1 MKKIFVSLFFAIPAV
16 ASAQSV
22 FTVETDGKKY
32 SFPLENTVITVT
44 DEQPSKLTEAPVYKH
59 NLEEVNLFGSL
70 TSFGFKPMTLVADY
84 VWGIK
89 IIPEATKM
97 FKFQAKTNTNADL
110 YFAPVEA
117 NQNIAQSG
125 TATKGGKKFFNIEEG
140 YEQNEVLLLFDER
153 TNNYSFMGL
162 AKAAV
167 YETVDFEG
175 EYWNALI
182 DPNQGTGKL
191 LYGESGMGY
200 EEDNGVYEWTD
211 AATQLH
217 SKLNE
222 SLGYWAYW
230 NGGVAVSNYTCNIAD
245 GSPSTQLSLPTGMA
259 AHSGNNFVVAYGY
272 NDGGWDSCP
281 VIDFKDGVARK
292 IKGLWV
298 TNNSYFLNSLSNGDS
313 YNSAATEAT
322 FIDVTFEGFGAAG
335 LSQGKVKCRLQ
346 DGKTSLT
353 DWKYVDLSS
362 LGAVNSLKV
371 NYEFSDDQKN
381 SHGFSAPAYVAIDDV
396 QIYKQ

>member
-22 FTVETDGKKY
+22 FTVATEGKKY

-70 TSFGFKPMTLVADY
+70 TSFSFKHMTLVADY

-125 TATKGGKKFFNIEEG
+125 TATKGGTKFFNIEEG

-182 DPNQGTGKL
+182 DPKQYGGKL

-211 AATQLH
+211 ATTSLH
-217 SKLNE
+217 SKLNG
-222 SLGYWAYW
+222 SDGSWAYW
-230 NGGVAVSNYTCNIAD
+230 CGGVAVSNYTCNIAD
-245 GSPSTQLSLPTGMA
+245 GSPSTQLSLPTGTA

-292 IKGLWV
+292 LKGLWV
-298 TNNSYFLNSLSNGDS
+298 TNNSYFLNALNNGDGI
-313 YNSAATEAT
+313 NSAATDAT
-322 FIDVTFEGFGAAG
+322 FIDVTFEGFDATGH
-335 LSQGKVKCRLQ
+335 SQGKVKCRLQ
-346 DGKTSLT
+346 DGKTSVT

-381 SHGFSAPAYVAIDDV
+381 SYVFSAPAYVAIDDV
-396 QIYKQ
+396 QIYK

>member
-1 MKKIFVSLFFAIPAV
+1 M
-16 ASAQSV
+16 
-22 FTVETDGKKY
+22 
-32 SFPLENTVITVT
+32 ENTVITVT

-70 TSFGFKPMTLVADY
+70 TSFSFKHMTLVADY

-110 YFAPVEA
+110 YFAPIEA

-125 TATKGGKKFFNIEEG
+125 TATKGGTKFFNIEEG

-182 DPNQGTGKL
+182 DPNQGTGRL
-191 LYGESGMGY
+191 LYGETGMGFT
-200 EEDNGVYEWTD
+200 EDNGVYEWTD
-211 AATQLH
+211 ATTKLH

-222 SLGYWAYW
+222 SYGSWAYW
-230 NGGVAVSNYTCNIAD
+230 NGGVAVSNYHCDIAN
-245 GSPSTQLSLPTGMA
+245 GSPTTQLSLPTGTA

-292 IKGLWV
+292 LKGLWV
-298 TNNSYFLNSLSNGDS
+298 TNNSYFLNALNNGDGI
-313 YNSAATEAT
+313 NSAATDAT
-322 FIDVTFEGFGAAG
+322 FIDVTFEGFDATGH
-335 LSQGKVKCRLQ
+335 SQGKVKCRLQ
-346 DGKTSLT
+346 DGKTSVT

-371 NYEFSDDQKN
+371 NYEFSDDQK
-381 SHGFSAPAYVAIDDV
+381 SSYGFSAPAYVAIDDV
-396 QIYKQ
+396 QIYK

>member
-1 MKKIFVSLFFAIPAV
+1 MKKIFVSLLFAIPAV

-22 FTVETDGKKY
+22 FTVETEGKKY
-32 SFPLENTVITVT
+32 SFPLESTVITVT
-44 DEQPSKLTEAPVYKH
+44 DEQPSQLTEAPAYKH
-59 NLEEVNLFGSL
+59 NLEEVNLFSSL
-70 TSFGFKPMTLVADY
+70 TSFGFKPMSLVADY

-89 IIPEATKM
+89 IMPESKKT

-110 YFAPVEA
+110 YFGPVDA

-125 TATKGGKKFFNIEEG
+125 TATKGGAKFFNIEEG

-162 AKAAV
+162 AKAAA

-175 EYWNALI
+175 DYWNALI
-182 DPNQGTGKL
+182 DPNQSTGKL
-191 LYGESGMGY
+191 LYGEKGMGY

-211 AATQLH
+211 ATTKLH

-222 SLGYWAYW
+222 SYGWAYW
-230 NGGVAVSNYTCNIAD
+230 NGGVAVSNYHCDIAK
-245 GSPSTQLSLPTGMA
+245 GSAATQLSLPTGTA

-272 NDGGWDSCP
+272 NDSGWDSRP

-292 IKGLWV
+292 VKGLWV
-298 TNNSYFLNSLSNGDS
+298 TNNSYFLNSVNNGDT
-313 YNSAATEAT
+313 YNKAATDAT
-322 FIDVTFEGFGAAG
+322 FIDVTFEGFDAAG

-362 LGAVNSLKV
+362 LGAVNSLKI

-381 SHGFSAPAYVAIDDV
+381 SRGFTAPAYVAIDDV
-396 QIYKQ
+396 QIYK

>member
-22 FTVETDGKKY
+22 FTVATEGKKY
-32 SFPLENTVITVT
+32 SFPLENTVITIT
-44 DEQPSKLTEAPVYKH
+44 DEQPSKLTEVPVYKH

-70 TSFGFKPMTLVADY
+70 TSFSFKPMTLVADY

-125 TATKGGKKFFNIEEG
+125 TATKGGTKFFNIEEG

-175 EYWNALI
+175 EYWNAQI
-182 DPNQGTGKL
+182 DPKQYGGKL

-211 AATQLH
+211 ATTKLH

-222 SLGYWAYW
+222 SYDSWAYW

-259 AHSGNNFVVAYGY
+259 AHSGKNFVVAYGY
-272 NDGGWDSCP
+272 YDGGWDSCP

-292 IKGLWV
+292 LKGLWV
-298 TNNSYFLNSLSNGDS
+298 TNNSYFLNALNNGDGI
-313 YNSAATEAT
+313 NSAATDAT
-322 FIDVTFEGFGAAG
+322 FIDVTFEGFDATGH
-335 LSQGKVKCRLQ
+335 SQGKVKCRLQ
-346 DGKTSLT
+346 DGKTSVT

-381 SHGFSAPAYVAIDDV
+381 SYGFSAPAYVAIDDV
-396 QIYKQ
+396 QIYK

>member
-22 FTVETDGKKY
+22 FTVATEGKKY
-32 SFPLENTVITVT
+32 SFPLENTVITIT
-44 DEQPSKLTEAPVYKH
+44 DEQPSKLTETPVYKH

-70 TSFGFKPMTLVADY
+70 TSFSFKPMTLVADY

-125 TATKGGKKFFNIEEG
+125 TATKGGTKFFNIEEG

-182 DPNQGTGKL
+182 DPKQYGGKL

-211 AATQLH
+211 ATTSLH
-217 SKLNE
+217 SKLNG
-222 SLGYWAYW
+222 SDGSWAYW
-230 NGGVAVSNYTCNIAD
+230 CGGVAVSNYTCNIAD

-298 TNNSYFLNSLSNGDS
+298 TNNSYFLNSLINGDGI
-313 YNSAATEAT
+313 NSAATDAT
-322 FIDVTFEGFGAAG
+322 FIDVTFEGFDATGH
-335 LSQGKVKCRLQ
+335 SQGKVKCRLQ
-346 DGKTSLT
+346 DGKTSVT

-381 SHGFSAPAYVAIDDV
+381 SYGFSAPAYVAIDDV
-396 QIYKQ
+396 QIYK

>member
-22 FTVETDGKKY
+22 FTVATEGKKY
-32 SFPLENTVITVT
+32 SFPLENTVITIT

-70 TSFGFKPMTLVADY
+70 TSFSFKPMTLVADY

-125 TATKGGKKFFNIEEG
+125 TATKGGTKFFNIEEG

-182 DPNQGTGKL
+182 DPKQYGGKL

-211 AATQLH
+211 ATTSLH
-217 SKLNE
+217 SKLNG
-222 SLGYWAYW
+222 SDGSWAYW
-230 NGGVAVSNYTCNIAD
+230 CGGVAVSNYTCNIAD

-272 NDGGWDSCP
+272 YDGGWDSCP

-292 IKGLWV
+292 LKGLWV
-298 TNNSYFLNSLSNGDS
+298 TNNSYFLNALNNGDGI
-313 YNSAATEAT
+313 NSAATDAT
-322 FIDVTFEGFGAAG
+322 FIDVTFEGFDAAG

-346 DGKTSLT
+346 DGKTSVT

-371 NYEFSDDQKN
+371 NYEFSDDQK
-381 SHGFSAPAYVAIDDV
+381 SSYGFSAPAYVAIDDV
-396 QIYKQ
+396 QIYK

>member
-22 FTVETDGKKY
+22 FTVATEGKKY
-32 SFPLENTVITVT
+32 SFPLENTVITIT
-44 DEQPSKLTEAPVYKH
+44 DEQPSKLTEVPVYKH

-70 TSFGFKPMTLVADY
+70 TSFSFKPMTLVADY

-125 TATKGGKKFFNIEEG
+125 TATKGGTKFFNIEEG

-182 DPNQGTGKL
+182 DPKQYGGKL

-211 AATQLH
+211 ATTSLH
-217 SKLNE
+217 SKLNG
-222 SLGYWAYW
+222 SDGSWAYW
-230 NGGVAVSNYTCNIAD
+230 CGGVAVSNYTCNIAD
-245 GSPSTQLSLPTGMA
+245 GSPSTQLSLPTGTA

-292 IKGLWV
+292 LKGLWV
-298 TNNSYFLNSLSNGDS
+298 TNNSYFLNALNNGDGI
-313 YNSAATEAT
+313 NSAATDAT
-322 FIDVTFEGFGAAG
+322 FIDVTFEGFDATGH
-335 LSQGKVKCRLQ
+335 SQGKVKCRLQ
-346 DGKTSLT
+346 DGKTSVT

-371 NYEFSDDQKN
+371 NYEFSDDQK
-381 SHGFSAPAYVAIDDV
+381 SSYGFSAPAYVAIDDV
-396 QIYKQ
+396 QIYK

>member
-22 FTVETDGKKY
+22 FTVATEGKKY

-70 TSFGFKPMTLVADY
+70 TSFSFKPMTLVADY

-125 TATKGGKKFFNIEEG
+125 TATKGGTKFFNIEEG

-153 TNNYSFMGL
+153 T
-162 AKAAV
+162 

-191 LYGESGMGY
+191 LYGETGMGFT
-200 EEDNGVYEWTD
+200 EDNGVYEWTD
-211 AATQLH
+211 ATTKLH

-222 SLGYWAYW
+222 SYGSWAYW
-230 NGGVAVSNYTCNIAD
+230 NGGVAVSNYHCDIAN
-245 GSPSTQLSLPTGMA
+245 GSPTTQLSLPTGTA

-292 IKGLWV
+292 LKGLWV
-298 TNNSYFLNSLSNGDS
+298 TNNSYFLNALNNGDGI
-313 YNSAATEAT
+313 NSAATDAT
-322 FIDVTFEGFGAAG
+322 FIDVTFEGFDAAR

-346 DGKTSLT
+346 DGKTSVT

-381 SHGFSAPAYVAIDDV
+381 SYGFSAPAYVAIDDV
-396 QIYKQ
+396 QIYK

>member
-22 FTVETDGKKY
+22 FTVATEGKKY
-32 SFPLENTVITVT
+32 SFPLENTVITIT
-44 DEQPSKLTEAPVYKH
+44 DEQPSKLTEVPVYKH

-70 TSFGFKPMTLVADY
+70 TSFSFKPMTLVADY

-125 TATKGGKKFFNIEEG
+125 TATKGGTKFFNIEEG

-182 DPNQGTGKL
+182 DPKQSGGKL

-211 AATQLH
+211 ATTSLH
-217 SKLNE
+217 SKLNG
-222 SLGYWAYW
+222 SDGSWAYW
-230 NGGVAVSNYTCNIAD
+230 CGGVAVSNYTCNIAD

-272 NDGGWDSCP
+272 YDGGWDSCP

-298 TNNSYFLNSLSNGDS
+298 TNNSYFLNALNNGDGI
-313 YNSAATEAT
+313 NSAATDAT
-322 FIDVTFEGFGAAG
+322 FIDVTFEGFDATGH
-335 LSQGKVKCRLQ
+335 SQGKVKCRLQ
-346 DGKTSLT
+346 DGKTSVT

-362 LGAVNSLKV
+362 LGAVNSLKI

-381 SHGFSAPAYVAIDDV
+381 NYGFSAPAYVAIDDV
-396 QIYKQ
+396 QIYK

>member
-22 FTVETDGKKY
+22 FTLATEGKKY

-70 TSFGFKPMTLVADY
+70 TSFSFKHMTLVADY

-125 TATKGGKKFFNIEEG
+125 TATKGGTKFFNIEEG

-182 DPNQGTGKL
+182 DPKQYGGKL

-211 AATQLH
+211 ATTSLH
-217 SKLNE
+217 SKLNG
-222 SLGYWAYW
+222 SDGSWAYW
-230 NGGVAVSNYTCNIAD
+230 CGGVAVSNYTCNIAD
-245 GSPSTQLSLPTGMA
+245 GSPSTQLSLPTGTA

-292 IKGLWV
+292 LKGLWV
-298 TNNSYFLNSLSNGDS
+298 TNNSYFLNALNNGDGI
-313 YNSAATEAT
+313 NSAATDAT
-322 FIDVTFEGFGAAG
+322 FIDVTFEGFDATGH
-335 LSQGKVKCRLQ
+335 SQGKVKCRLQ
-346 DGKTSLT
+346 DGKNSVT

-381 SHGFSAPAYVAIDDV
+381 SYVFSAPAYVAIDDV
-396 QIYKQ
+396 QIYK

>member
-1 MKKIFVSLFFAIPAV
+1 M
-16 ASAQSV
+16 
-22 FTVETDGKKY
+22 
-32 SFPLENTVITVT
+32 ENTVITVT
-44 DEQPSKLTEAPVYKH
+44 DEQPSQLTEAPVYKH

-70 TSFGFKPMTLVADY
+70 TSLKFKPMTLVADY

-89 IIPEATKM
+89 IIPEATKT

-125 TATKGGKKFFNIEEG
+125 TATKGGTKFFNIEEG

-153 TNNYSFMGL
+153 TSLYSFMGL
-162 AKAAV
+162 SKEAV

-175 EYWNALI
+175 DYWNALI
-182 DPNQGTGKL
+182 DPKQSMGKL

-211 AATQLH
+211 ATTKLH

-222 SLGYWAYW
+222 SYGSWAYW

-245 GSPSTQLSLPTGMA
+245 GGPNTQLSLPTGMA

-313 YNSAATEAT
+313 YNSAATDAT
-322 FIDVTFEGFGAAG
+322 FIDVTFEGFDAAG
-335 LSQGKVKCRLQ
+335 ISQGKVKCRLQ

-381 SHGFSAPAYVAIDDV
+381 SHGFTAPAYVAIDDV
-396 QIYKQ
+396 QIYK

>member
-22 FTVETDGKKY
+22 FTVATEGKKY

-70 TSFGFKPMTLVADY
+70 TSFSFKHMTLVADY

-110 YFAPVEA
+110 YFAPIEA

-125 TATKGGKKFFNIEEG
+125 TATKGGTKFFNIEEG

-182 DPNQGTGKL
+182 DPNQGTGRL
-191 LYGESGMGY
+191 LYGETGMGFT
-200 EEDNGVYEWTD
+200 EDNGVYEWTD
-211 AATQLH
+211 ATTKLH

-222 SLGYWAYW
+222 SYGSWAYW
-230 NGGVAVSNYTCNIAD
+230 NGGVAVSNYHCDIAN
-245 GSPSTQLSLPTGMA
+245 GSPTTQLSLPTGTA

-292 IKGLWV
+292 LKGL
-298 TNNSYFLNSLSNGDS
+298 
-313 YNSAATEAT
+313 
-322 FIDVTFEGFGAAG
+322 
-335 LSQGKVKCRLQ
+335 
-346 DGKTSLT
+346 
-353 DWKYVDLSS
+353 
-362 LGAVNSLKV
+362 
-371 NYEFSDDQKN
+371 
-381 SHGFSAPAYVAIDDV
+381 
-396 QIYKQ
+396 

>member
-22 FTVETDGKKY
+22 FTVATEGKKY
-32 SFPLENTVITVT
+32 SFPLENTVITIT
-44 DEQPSKLTEAPVYKH
+44 DEQPSKLTEVPVYKH

-70 TSFGFKPMTLVADY
+70 TSFSFKPMTLVADY

-125 TATKGGKKFFNIEEG
+125 TATKGGTKFFNIEEG

-182 DPNQGTGKL
+182 DPKQYGGKL

-211 AATQLH
+211 ATTSLH
-217 SKLNE
+217 SKLNG
-222 SLGYWAYW
+222 SDGSWAYW
-230 NGGVAVSNYTCNIAD
+230 CGGVAVSNYTCNIAD

-272 NDGGWDSCP
+272 YDGGWDSCP

-298 TNNSYFLNSLSNGDS
+298 TNNSYFLNSLINGDGI
-313 YNSAATEAT
+313 NSAATDAT
-322 FIDVTFEGFGAAG
+322 FIDVTFEGFDAAR

-346 DGKTSLT
+346 DGKTSVT

-362 LGAVNSLKV
+362 LVAVNSFKV
-371 NYEFSDDQKN
+371 NYEFSDDQK
-381 SHGFSAPAYVAIDDV
+381 SSYGFSAPAYVAIDDV
-396 QIYKQ
+396 QIYK

>member
-1 MKKIFVSLFFAIPAV
+1 MKKYFYLLALVCATGFL
-16 ASAQSV
+16 ASCS
-22 FTVETDGKKY
+22 EDDG
-32 SFPLENTVITVT
+32 P
-44 DEQPSKLTEAPVYKH
+44 
-59 NLEEVNLFGSL
+59 EEPN
-70 TSFGFKPMTLVADY
+70 
-84 VWGIK
+84 
-89 IIPEATKM
+89 
-97 FKFQAKTNTNADL
+97 
-110 YFAPVEA
+110 
-117 NQNIAQSG
+117 
-125 TATKGGKKFFNIEEG
+125 
-140 YEQNEVLLLFDER
+140 
-153 TNNYSFMGL
+153 
-162 AKAAV
+162 

-175 EYWNALI
+175 EYWNAQI
-182 DPNQGTGKL
+182 DTKQYGGKL

-211 AATQLH
+211 ATTKLH

-222 SLGYWAYW
+222 SYDSWAYW

-245 GSPSTQLSLPTGMA
+245 GGPNTQLSLPTGMA

-272 NDGGWDSCP
+272 YDGGWDSCP

-298 TNNSYFLNSLSNGDS
+298 TNNSYFLNSLNNGDGI
-313 YNSAATEAT
+313 NSAATEVT
-322 FIDVTFEGFGAAG
+322 FIDVTFEGFDAAG

-362 LGAVNSLKV
+362 LGAVNSLKI

-381 SHGFSAPAYVAIDDV
+381 DYGFSAPAYVAIDDV
-396 QIYKQ
+396 QIYK

>member
-22 FTVETDGKKY
+22 FTVATEGKKY
-32 SFPLENTVITVT
+32 SFPLENTVITIT
-44 DEQPSKLTEAPVYKH
+44 DEQPSKLTEVPVYKH

-70 TSFGFKPMTLVADY
+70 TSFSFKPMTLVADY

-125 TATKGGKKFFNIEEG
+125 TATKGGTKFFNIEEG

-182 DPNQGTGKL
+182 DPKQYGGKL

-211 AATQLH
+211 ATTSLH
-217 SKLNE
+217 SKLNG
-222 SLGYWAYW
+222 SDGSWAYW
-230 NGGVAVSNYTCNIAD
+230 CGGVAVSNYTCNIAD

-292 IKGLWV
+292 LKGLWV
-298 TNNSYFLNSLSNGDS
+298 TNNSYFLNALNNGDGI
-313 YNSAATEAT
+313 NSAATDAT
-322 FIDVTFEGFGAAG
+322 FIDVTFEGFDAAG

-346 DGKTSLT
+346 DGKTSVI

-371 NYEFSDDQKN
+371 NYEFSDDQK
-381 SHGFSAPAYVAIDDV
+381 SSYGFSAPAYVAIDDV
-396 QIYKQ
+396 QIYK

>member
-22 FTVETDGKKY
+22 FTVATEGKKY

-70 TSFGFKPMTLVADY
+70 TSFVFKPMTLVADY

-153 TNNYSFMGL
+153 TYNYSFMGL

-222 SLGYWAYW
+222 SLGYWAYR

-272 NDGGWDSCP
+272 NDGGWNTCP

-313 YNSAATEAT
+313 YNSAATDAT
-322 FIDVTFEGFGAAG
+322 FIDVTFEGFDAAD

-381 SHGFSAPAYVAIDDV
+381 SGGFTAPAYVAIDDV
-396 QIYKQ
+396 QIYK

>member
-22 FTVETDGKKY
+22 FTVATEGKKY

-70 TSFGFKPMTLVADY
+70 TSFSFKPMTLVADY

-117 NQNIAQSG
+117 NQYIAQSG
-125 TATKGGKKFFNIEEG
+125 TATKGGTKFFNIEEG
-140 YEQNEVLLLFDER
+140 YERNEVLLLFDER

-182 DPNQGTGKL
+182 DPKQYGGKL

-211 AATQLH
+211 ATTSLH
-217 SKLNE
+217 SKLNG
-222 SLGYWAYW
+222 SDGSWAYW
-230 NGGVAVSNYTCNIAD
+230 NGGVAVSNYHCDIAN
-245 GSPSTQLSLPTGMA
+245 GSPTTQLSLPTGMA
-259 AHSGNNFVVAYGY
+259 AHSGKNFVVAYGY
-272 NDGGWDSCP
+272 YDGGWDSCP

-292 IKGLWV
+292 LKGLWV
-298 TNNSYFLNSLSNGDS
+298 TNNSYFLNSLNNGDGI
-313 YNSAATEAT
+313 NSAATDAT
-322 FIDVTFEGFGAAG
+322 FIDVTFEGFDATGH
-335 LSQGKVKCRLQ
+335 SQGKVKCRLQ
-346 DGKTSLT
+346 DGKTSVT

-381 SHGFSAPAYVAIDDV
+381 SYGFSAPAYVAIDDV
-396 QIYKQ
+396 QIYK

>member
-22 FTVETDGKKY
+22 FTVATEGKKY

-70 TSFGFKPMTLVADY
+70 TSFSFKPMTLVADY

-125 TATKGGKKFFNIEEG
+125 TATKGGTKFFNIEEG

-182 DPNQGTGKL
+182 DPKQYGGKL

-211 AATQLH
+211 ATTKLH

-222 SLGYWAYW
+222 SYGSWAYW
-230 NGGVAVSNYTCNIAD
+230 NGGVAVSNYHCDIAN
-245 GSPSTQLSLPTGMA
+245 GSPTTQLSLPTGTA

-292 IKGLWV
+292 LKGLWV
-298 TNNSYFLNSLSNGDS
+298 TNNSYFLNALNNGDGI
-313 YNSAATEAT
+313 NSAATDAT
-322 FIDVTFEGFGAAG
+322 FIDVTFEGFDATGY
-335 LSQGKVKCRLQ
+335 SQGKVKCRLQ
-346 DGKTSLT
+346 DGKTSVT

-381 SHGFSAPAYVAIDDV
+381 SYGFSAPAYVAIDDV
-396 QIYKQ
+396 QIYK

>member
-22 FTVETDGKKY
+22 FTVATEGKKY
-32 SFPLENTVITVT
+32 SFPLENTVITIT
-44 DEQPSKLTEAPVYKH
+44 DEQPSKLTETPVYKH

-70 TSFGFKPMTLVADY
+70 TSFSFKPMTLVADY

-125 TATKGGKKFFNIEEG
+125 TATKGGTKFFNIEEG

-182 DPNQGTGKL
+182 DPKQYGGKL
-191 LYGESGMGY
+191 LYGESGKGY

-211 AATQLH
+211 ATTSLH
-217 SKLNE
+217 SKLNG
-222 SLGYWAYW
+222 SDGSWAYSC
-230 NGGVAVSNYTCNIAD
+230 GGVAVSNYTCNIAD

-292 IKGLWV
+292 LKGLWV
-298 TNNSYFLNSLSNGDS
+298 TNNSYFLNALNNGDGI
-313 YNSAATEAT
+313 NSAATDAP
-322 FIDVTFEGFGAAG
+322 FIDVTFEGFDAAG

-362 LGAVNSLKV
+362 LGAVNSLKI

-381 SHGFSAPAYVAIDDV
+381 NYGFSAPAYVAIDDV
-396 QIYKQ
+396 QIYK

>member
-22 FTVETDGKKY
+22 FTVATEGKKY

-70 TSFGFKPMTLVADY
+70 TSFSFKHMTLVADY

-89 IIPEATKM
+89 IIPEEKM

-125 TATKGGKKFFNIEEG
+125 TATKGGTKFFNIEEG

-182 DPNQGTGKL
+182 DPKQYGGKL

-211 AATQLH
+211 ATTSLH
-217 SKLNE
+217 SKLNG
-222 SLGYWAYW
+222 SDGSWAYW
-230 NGGVAVSNYTCNIAD
+230 CGGVAVSNYTCNIAD
-245 GSPSTQLSLPTGMA
+245 GSPSTQLSLPTGTA

-292 IKGLWV
+292 LKGLWV
-298 TNNSYFLNSLSNGDS
+298 TNNSYFLNALNNGDGI
-313 YNSAATEAT
+313 NSAATDAT
-322 FIDVTFEGFGAAG
+322 FIDVTFEGFDATGH
-335 LSQGKVKCRLQ
+335 SQGKVKCRLQ
-346 DGKTSLT
+346 DGKNSVT

-381 SHGFSAPAYVAIDDV
+381 SYVFSAPAYVAIDDV
-396 QIYKQ
+396 QIYK

>member
-22 FTVETDGKKY
+22 FTVATEGKKY
-32 SFPLENTVITVT
+32 SFPLENTVITIT
-44 DEQPSKLTEAPVYKH
+44 DEQPSKLTEVPVYKH

-70 TSFGFKPMTLVADY
+70 TSFSFKPMTLVADY

-125 TATKGGKKFFNIEEG
+125 TATKGGTKFFNIEEG

-182 DPNQGTGKL
+182 DPKQSGGKL

-211 AATQLH
+211 ATTSLH
-217 SKLNE
+217 SKLNG
-222 SLGYWAYW
+222 SDGSWAYW
-230 NGGVAVSNYTCNIAD
+230 CGGVAVSNYTCNIAD

-272 NDGGWDSCP
+272 YDGGWDSCP

-298 TNNSYFLNSLSNGDS
+298 TNNSYFLKALNNGDGI
-313 YNSAATEAT
+313 NSAATDAT
-322 FIDVTFEGFGAAG
+322 FIDVTFEGFDATGH
-335 LSQGKVKCRLQ
+335 SQGKVKCRLQ
-346 DGKTSLT
+346 DGKTSVT

-362 LGAVNSLKV
+362 LGAVNSLKI

-381 SHGFSAPAYVAIDDV
+381 NYGFSAPAYVAIDDV
-396 QIYKQ
+396 QIYK

>member
-22 FTVETDGKKY
+22 FTVATEGKKY

-44 DEQPSKLTEAPVYKH
+44 DEQPSKLTEVPVYKH

-70 TSFGFKPMTLVADY
+70 TSFSFNPMTLVADY

-125 TATKGGKKFFNIEEG
+125 TATKGGTKFFNIEEG

-182 DPNQGTGKL
+182 DPKQYGGKL

-211 AATQLH
+211 ATTSLH
-217 SKLNE
+217 SKLNG
-222 SLGYWAYW
+222 SDGSWAYW
-230 NGGVAVSNYTCNIAD
+230 CGGVAVSNYTCNIAD

-259 AHSGNNFVVAYGY
+259 AHSGKNFVVAYGY
-272 NDGGWDSCP
+272 YDGGWDSCP

-292 IKGLWV
+292 LKGLWV
-298 TNNSYFLNSLSNGDS
+298 TNNSYFLNSLNNGDGI
-313 YNSAATEAT
+313 NSAATDAT
-322 FIDVTFEGFGAAG
+322 FIDVTFEGFDAAG

-346 DGKTSLT
+346 DGKTSVT

-381 SHGFSAPAYVAIDDV
+381 SYGFSAPAYVAIDDV
-396 QIYKQ
+396 QIYK

>member
-22 FTVETDGKKY
+22 FTVATEGKKY
-32 SFPLENTVITVT
+32 SFPLENTVITIT

-70 TSFGFKPMTLVADY
+70 TSFSFKPMTLVADY

-125 TATKGGKKFFNIEEG
+125 TATKGGTKFFNIEEG

-182 DPNQGTGKL
+182 DPKQYGGKL
-191 LYGESGMGY
+191 LYGESGMRY

-211 AATQLH
+211 ATTSLH
-217 SKLNE
+217 SKLNG
-222 SLGYWAYW
+222 SDGSWAYW
-230 NGGVAVSNYTCNIAD
+230 CGGVAVSNYTCNIAD
-245 GSPSTQLSLPTGMA
+245 GSPSTQLSLPTGTA

-292 IKGLWV
+292 LKGLWV
-298 TNNSYFLNSLSNGDS
+298 TNNSYFLNALNNGDGI
-313 YNSAATEAT
+313 NSAATDAT
-322 FIDVTFEGFGAAG
+322 FIDVTFEGFDATG

-346 DGKTSLT
+346 DGKTSVT

-371 NYEFSDDQKN
+371 NYEFSDDQK
-381 SHGFSAPAYVAIDDV
+381 SSYGFSAPAYVAIDDV
-396 QIYKQ
+396 QIYK

>member
-22 FTVETDGKKY
+22 FTVETEGKKY

-44 DEQPSKLTEAPVYKH
+44 DEQPSQLTEAPVYKH

-70 TSFGFKPMTLVADY
+70 TSLKFKPMTLVADY

-89 IIPEATKM
+89 IIPEATKT

-125 TATKGGKKFFNIEEG
+125 TATKGGTKFFNIEEG

-153 TNNYSFMGL
+153 TSLYSFMGL
-162 AKAAV
+162 SKEAV

-175 EYWNALI
+175 DYWNALI
-182 DPNQGTGKL
+182 DPKQYGGKL

-211 AATQLH
+211 ATTKLH

-222 SLGYWAYW
+222 SYGSWAYW

-245 GSPSTQLSLPTGMA
+245 GGPNTQLSLPTGMA

-298 TNNSYFLNSLSNGDS
+298 TNNSYFLNSLNNGDGI
-313 YNSAATEAT
+313 NSAATDAT
-322 FIDVTFEGFGAAG
+322 FIDVTFEGFDAAG

-346 DGKTSLT
+346 DGKTSLK

-381 SHGFSAPAYVAIDDV
+381 SYGFSAPAYVAIDDV
-396 QIYKQ
+396 QIYQ

>member
-22 FTVETDGKKY
+22 FTVATEGKKY
-32 SFPLENTVITVT
+32 SFPLENTVITIT
-44 DEQPSKLTEAPVYKH
+44 DEQPSKLTEVPVYKH

-70 TSFGFKPMTLVADY
+70 TSFSFKPMTLVADY

-125 TATKGGKKFFNIEEG
+125 TATKGGTKFFNIEEG

-182 DPNQGTGKL
+182 DPKQYGGKL

-211 AATQLH
+211 ATTSLH
-217 SKLNE
+217 SKLNG
-222 SLGYWAYW
+222 SDGSWAYW
-230 NGGVAVSNYTCNIAD
+230 CGGVAVSNYTCNIAD

-272 NDGGWDSCP
+272 YDGGWDSCP

-298 TNNSYFLNSLSNGDS
+298 TNNSYFLNSLINGDGI
-313 YNSAATEAT
+313 NSAATDAT
-322 FIDVTFEGFGAAG
+322 FIDVTFEGFDAAR

-346 DGKTSLT
+346 DGKTSVT

-371 NYEFSDDQKN
+371 NYEFSDDQK
-381 SHGFSAPAYVAIDDV
+381 SSYGFSAPAYVAIDDV
-396 QIYKQ
+396 QIYK

>member
-22 FTVETDGKKY
+22 FTVATEGKKY

-70 TSFGFKPMTLVADY
+70 TSFSFKHMTLVADY

-89 IIPEATKM
+89 IIPEAKM

-125 TATKGGKKFFNIEEG
+125 TATKGGTKFFNIEEG

-182 DPNQGTGKL
+182 DPKQYGGKL

-211 AATQLH
+211 ATTSLH
-217 SKLNE
+217 SKLNG
-222 SLGYWAYW
+222 SDGSWAYW
-230 NGGVAVSNYTCNIAD
+230 CGGVAVSNYTCNIAD
-245 GSPSTQLSLPTGMA
+245 GSPSTQLSLPTGTA

-292 IKGLWV
+292 LKGLWV
-298 TNNSYFLNSLSNGDS
+298 TNNSYFLNALNNGDGI
-313 YNSAATEAT
+313 NSAATDAT
-322 FIDVTFEGFGAAG
+322 FIDVTFEGFDATGH
-335 LSQGKVKCRLQ
+335 SQGKVKCRLQ
-346 DGKTSLT
+346 DGKNSVT

-381 SHGFSAPAYVAIDDV
+381 SYVFSAPAYVAIDDV
-396 QIYKQ
+396 QIYK

>member
-1 MKKIFVSLFFAIPAV
+1 MKKIFVSLLFAIPAV

-22 FTVETDGKKY
+22 FTVATEGKKY

-70 TSFGFKPMTLVADY
+70 TSFSFKPMTLVADY

-125 TATKGGKKFFNIEEG
+125 TATKGGNKFFNIEEG

-245 GSPSTQLSLPTGMA
+245 GSPNTQLSLPTGMA

-272 NDGGWDSCP
+272 SGWNSCP

-313 YNSAATEAT
+313 YNSAATDAT
-322 FIDVTFEGFGAAG
+322 FIDVTFEGFDAAD

-381 SHGFSAPAYVAIDDV
+381 SGGFTAPAYVAIDDV
-396 QIYKQ
+396 QIYK

>member
-22 FTVETDGKKY
+22 FTVETEGKKY

-44 DEQPSKLTEAPVYKH
+44 DEQPSQLTEAPVYKH

-70 TSFGFKPMTLVADY
+70 TSFKFKPMTLVADY

-89 IIPEATKM
+89 IIPEATKT

-125 TATKGGKKFFNIEEG
+125 TATKGGTKFFNIEEG

-153 TNNYSFMGL
+153 TSLYSFMGL
-162 AKAAV
+162 SKEAV

-175 EYWNALI
+175 DYWNALI
-182 DPNQGTGKL
+182 DPKQYGGKL
-191 LYGESGMGY
+191 LYGESGNGY

-211 AATQLH
+211 ATTSLH
-217 SKLNE
+217 SKLNG
-222 SLGYWAYW
+222 SFGSWAYW
-230 NGGVAVSNYTCNIAD
+230 SGGVAVSNYHCDIAN
-245 GSPSTQLSLPTGMA
+245 GSATTQLSLPTGAA

-292 IKGLWV
+292 LKGLWV
-298 TNNSYFLNSLSNGDS
+298 TNNSYFLNSLNNGDGI
-313 YNSAATEAT
+313 NSAATDAT
-322 FIDVTFEGFGAAG
+322 FIDVTFEGFDAAG

-346 DGKTSLT
+346 DGKTSLK

-381 SHGFSAPAYVAIDDV
+381 SYGFSAPAYVAIDDV
-396 QIYKQ
+396 QIYQ